1 MTNKNT
7 ARAAATAGPA
17 SAAPSATSF
26 VPRHI
31 GPTDADVAAMLEL
44 LGYDSLDAL
53 IDATVPAGIRLQR
66 PLAIHAGLSE
76 HEALDHLRSII
87 KKNQV
92 TRSYLGLGYAD
103 CLTRR

>member
-1 MTNKNT
+1 MTT
-7 ARAAATAGPA
+7 QSHDMSATAAA
-17 SAAPSATSF
+17 SF

-31 GPTDADVAAMLEL
+31 GPSDADVAAMLEL

-53 IDATVPAGIRLQR
+53 IGATVPAGIRLER

-76 HEALDHLRSII
+76 HEALDHLKSII

-92 TRSYLGLGYAD
+92 ARSYLGLGYSD
-103 CLTRR
+103 CLTPPV